1 MDTFEGDFIGRART
15 GATQWA
21 KDLLSTD
28 PSWWVI
34 LGTETTGLGDTDEI
48 LQVAA
53 IDGAGNVLLDN
64 VLIKPTKSISESA
77 SRIHGITDE
86 TVKDAPSFMDVWKE
100 IEPVIYGKL
109 LIIYNASFDIRM
121 MQQSAIACG
130 VAILEFPCD
139 WNDAMDQYAQWYG
152 EWSNYHGSFRW
163 QRLPNGDHTALGDC
177 RAVLELIKKMAGE
190 EGA

>member
-15 GATQWA
+15 GAAQWA

-34 LGTETTGLGDTDEI
+34 LDTETTGLGDSDQI
-48 LQVAA
+48 VQVAA

-64 VLIKPTKSISESA
+64 VLIKPTIPISEGA

-86 TVKDAPSFMDVWKE
+86 SVKDAKTFPDVWKE
-100 IEPVIYGKL
+100 IDAVIYGKL
-109 LIIYNASFDIRM
+109 LIIYNAGFDIRL
-121 MQQSAIACG
+121 MQQSARAHG
-130 VAILEFPCD
+130 AFLEFPCD

-152 EWSNYHGSFRW
+152 EWSDYHGSFRW